1 MNVDEIYLKL
11 TQHLTEKFDSQFEAN
26 KEHHNAARH
35 FYLTSKEIDFSFPTT
50 FVEEASMQS
59 LLKKVDRWLANN
71 LSNIEENNH
80 YVFDASGVMRSGS

>member
-11 TQHLTEKFDSQFEAN
+11 TQYLTEKFDSQFEAN
-26 KEHHNAARH
+26 KEHRNAARH
-35 FYLTSKEIDFSFPTT
+35 FYLTSNEIDFSFPIT

-71 LSNIEENNH
+71 LNNIEENNH